1 MQLKSWLELIL
12 RSCWWMVAFLVGC
25 ASLNE
30 QDFQKV
36 HCELWGESRKMAMH
50 SRCPMGTIAKKPLL
64 RMSTGKDSNEIVVNN
79 IEVCIRELGLI
90 CSGINDSGEQD

>member
-1 MQLKSWLELIL
+1 MQLKSWLELFL

-36 HCELWGESRKMAMH
+36 HCELWGESRKNHHALLL
-50 SRCPMGTIAKKPLL
+50 SYGTIAKKPLP
-64 RMSTGKDSNEIVVNN
+64 RMSTGKASIEIVVNN
-79 IEVCIRELGLI
+79 IEVYIRELGLI

>member
-1 MQLKSWLELIL
+1 MQLKSWRELIL

-36 HCELWGESRKMAMH
+36 HCELWGESRKNRHALLL
-50 SRCPMGTIAKKPLL
+50 SYGTIAKKPLP
-64 RMSTGKDSNEIVVNN
+64 RMSTGKASSEIIVKN
-79 IEVCIRELGLI
+79 IEVYIQELDSI
-90 CSGINDSGEQD
+90 CSGINDLGEQD